1 VFGRCSLHQAQEMI
15 RRKITEKTTSGP
27 AELRRAFQFMVSLKR
42 LGVESTWL
50 QLTSAC
56 QRG

>member
-1 VFGRCSLHQAQEMI
+1 MI

-42 LGVESTWL
+42 LAVESPWL
-50 QLTSAC
+50 QLASEC